1 MAKTVRSAKGVTVNF
16 DELRIKQ
23 QLADTPKP
31 TSVKVREEFIDKKLN
46 RRLKKLKR
54 DVVKRVSND
63 VKTEPK
69 EEKTEE

>member
-1 MAKTVRSAKGVTVNF
+1 MLRKKVRSARGVTIDF

-23 QLADTPKP
+23 QLIETPKP
-31 TSVKVREEFIDKKLN
+31 TSVKTREEFIDKKLN

-54 DVVKRVSND
+54 NVVKAT
-63 VKTEPK
+63 KTETDKK